1 MTQIKE
7 LQRKAVLH
15 RQAGT
20 VLRDEAARH
29 DGEARGIDGGL
40 SETEKG
46 EIRASLK
53 NLLLAIEKGAL
64 EYRLAR
70 LEMR

>member
-1 MTQIKE
+1 MTKIEE

-20 VLRDEAARH
+20 VLRGEADRH

-40 SETEKG
+40 SEAEKG

-53 NLLLAIEKGAL
+53 NLLLAIEKGTL